1 MTNPAYERDF
11 YAWTQ
16 AQVAALRAKNLAAL
30 DLDHLAEEIDS
41 LGNEQ
46 AHAVESHLVIVLT
59 HLLKWRYQ
67 PQRRRRGWQT
77 SALLGRQQIAR
88 RLRRSPGLRPQ
99 VPTLLTDAYADARK
113 RAAQETG
120 LPLATFPETCPWS
133 LAQVLDADFLP
144 EEAP

>member
-1 MTNPAYERDF
+1 MTDTNYDTDF
-11 YAWTQ
+11 YQWTQ
-16 AQVAALRAKNLAAL
+16 AQAAHLRAKNLAAL

-46 AHAVESHLVIVLT
+46 AHAVESHLAIVVT
-59 HLLKWRYQ
+59 HLLKWWYQ

-77 SALLGRQQIAR
+77 SVLLDRQHIAR

-113 RAAQETG
+113 WAAQETG

-133 LAQVLDADFLP
+133 LAQVLDADCLP
-144 EEAP
+144 EETL

>member
-1 MTNPAYERDF
+1 MNDPAYEGDF

-16 AQVAALRAKNLAAL
+16 AQVAALRAQDLAAR
-30 DLDHLAEEIDS
+30 DVGHLAAEIDS

-46 AHAVESHLVIVLT
+46 AHAVESHLVLVLT

-67 PQRRRRGWQT
+67 PQRHRRGCQT
-77 SALLGRQQIAR
+77 SALLGRQRIAR
-88 RLRRSPGLRPQ
+88 RLRRSPGLEPQ
-99 VPTLLTDAYADARK
+99 VPTLLTDAYANARK
-113 RAAQETG
+113 RAAQGIG

-133 LAQVLDADFLP
+133 LAQVRDADFLP